1 MECRSDIFRKAAD
14 ARILAIEAAKASRAL
29 EIGKD
34 SGLFSVPKVVNFDSG
49 AGVLEFEK
57 LSGLVTLLDLA
68 VRKDPRLPGLLE
80 KAGQALAAVHEK
92 LILPEEMKCEMP
104 PEWMG
109 PSDENVFIHGDF
121 ACINVC
127 FHEPSGGLVI
137 VDWSAAPVVGRTP
150 TFGSRYFDIL
160 LFISSLFHAAPW
172 RRILRWDG
180 KGMALAFLRGY
191 RSAAPQIT
199 LSKVKDYASKI
210 GRLQRK
216 NIPVMARRRRPLR
229 AAGYVGCHMLMHA
242 RLYLFLRSRKGSPRE
257 GTNYEIGPPPC
268 TRNMKMK

>member
-1 MECRSDIFRKAAD
+1 MEFRSDIFRKTAD
-14 ARILAIEAAKASRAL
+14 ARVLTVEAAKASRAM

-34 SGLFSVPKVVNFDSG
+34 SGLFRVPKVVNFDSG
-49 AGVLEFEK
+49 AGVLEFER

-68 VRKDPRLPGLLE
+68 VRKDPRLPALLE
-80 KAGQALAAVHEK
+80 KAGQALAVVHEK

-109 PSDENVFIHGDF
+109 PSGENVFIHGDF

-137 VDWSAAPVVGRTP
+137 VDWSAAPAVGRTP
-150 TFGSRYFDIL
+150 TFGSRYFDVL

-172 RRILRWDG
+172 RQLLSWNG
-180 KGMALAFLRGY
+180 KGIALAFLRGY

-199 LSKVKDYASKI
+199 LSKLRDYASKI
-210 GRLQRK
+210 GRVQRR
-216 NIPVMARRRRPLR
+216 NIREMARRRRPLR
-229 AAGYVGCHMLMHA
+229 AIGYVGCQMLMHA
-242 RLYLFLRSRKGSPRE
+242 RLYLFLHSRKE
-257 GTNYEIGPPPC
+257 EQEL
-268 TRNMKMK
+268 